1 MSLLQP
7 LPIKYQNSAIEQ
19 QTLKGI
25 VYLAS
30 TLTESYQRFWNLKQ
44 RTNELLGFVGRTP
57 EALIADLN
65 SDYALA
71 NERNT
76 KHYMMATTVNEWL
89 SDAGHALRVPIAMP
103 VGYTNDGTAFAY
115 TAPEPEVVIEPDVIT
130 EPEVIIEEPIN
141 ELT

>member
-7 LPIKYQNSAIEQ
+7 LPINYQNAAIEQ

-25 VYLAS
+25 VHLAIV
-30 TLTESYQRFWNLKQ
+30 LTESYDRFWNLKPEV
-44 RTNELLGFVGRTP
+44 NELLGFIGRTP

-76 KHYMMATTVNEWL
+76 KHYLMATTVNGWL

-103 VGYTNDGTAFAY
+103 EGYTNDGTAFAY
-115 TAPEPEVVIEPDVIT
+115 AVPV
-130 EPEVIIEEPIN
+130 VIIEEPII
-141 ELT
+141 EPEPEV

>member
-7 LPIKYQNSAIEQ
+7 LPINYQNAAIEQ

-25 VYLAS
+25 VHLA
-30 TLTESYQRFWNLKQ
+30 TVLTESYDRFWNLKPEV
-44 RTNELLGFVGRTP
+44 NELLGFIGRTP

-65 SDYALA
+65 SDYALT

-76 KHYMMATTVNEWL
+76 KHYLMATTVNEWL

-103 VGYTNDGTAFAY
+103 EGYSNDGKAFSYA
-115 TAPEPEVVIEPDVIT
+115 APVL
-130 EPEVIIEEPIN
+130 IIEEPII
-141 ELT
+141 EPEPAL